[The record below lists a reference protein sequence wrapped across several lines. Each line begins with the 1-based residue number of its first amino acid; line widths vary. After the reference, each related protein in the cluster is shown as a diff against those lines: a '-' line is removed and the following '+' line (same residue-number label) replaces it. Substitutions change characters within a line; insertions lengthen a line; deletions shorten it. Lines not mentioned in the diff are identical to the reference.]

1 MVVVATTAAACWCC
15 CAGRR
20 TVSLDAWCR
29 GPGYRWPQ
37 QLPATWYPGSSSSY
51 SQSGRISFC
60 RIYFKYVCYCTI
72 YTAYIQLHTV
82 NGNQYV
88 KVFRLSNSRCK
99 KIKIFPF
106 WRPRMRRSNIFKC
119 FMQKC
124 LWKNCRVI
132 SFIAFLLYSTVDY
145 FRTEEKSFSIKHT
158 VQHWPVGRISLLCQ
172 TVN

>member
-1 MVVVATTAAACWCC
+1 MHIICITNTRVNMVCVHSYI
-15 CAGRR
+15 CANYVRARCGFL
-20 TVSLDAWCR
+20 SI
-29 GPGYRWPQ
+29 
-37 QLPATWYPGSSSSY
+37 QLAH
-51 SQSGRISFC
+51 RID
-60 RIYFKYVCYCTI
+60 I

-145 FRTEEKSFSIKHT
+145 FRTEEKSFSIKDT
-158 VQHWPVGRISLLCQ
+158 VQHWPMGRISLLCQ

>member
-99 KIKIFPF
+99 KKQRYFLFGDLVCEEAIFL
-106 WRPRMRRSNIFKC
+106 NVLC
-119 FMQKC
+119 
-124 LWKNCRVI
+124 KNVFGKTVVR
-132 SFIAFLLYSTVDY
+132 FLSLLYYSTV
-145 FRTEEKSFSIKHT
+145 
-158 VQHWPVGRISLLCQ
+158 L
-172 TVN
+172 

>member
-88 KVFRLSNSRCK
+88 KVFRLSNSRC
-99 KIKIFPF
+99 FTT
-106 WRPRMRRSNIFKC
+106 
-119 FMQKC
+119 
-124 LWKNCRVI
+124 V
-132 SFIAFLLYSTVDY
+132 LYSTVDY